1 MREFKPYE
9 EVGITLNSEEKKALI
24 GFLAIYI
31 LSAMVLVSII
41 GFFYYNK
48 EIVAIENQCSIE
60 MSSEAMWIEKELM
73 HAQMEKKEYKFNSNS
88 QTLNVGLFDKD
99 GNILHSNL
107 DTKKIYLSQKAYKNN
122 VHEYHVDKLE
132 SPLLGVSYIVIEG
145 SEGAKQKFKLILI
158 IGLVVL
164 CSLVFI
170 GFTGYFLSRL
180 LIAPIKARMEK
191 LNCFIKDSAHDINT
205 PVSAL
210 MMSVSSLKNKK
221 EIDKRVVNHIS
232 ISAKLISQIYN
243 SLSFIAF
250 NDKDEVIDEEFDLCE
265 LVKESVRF
273 FDEIAGS
280 KGNVIVCDLEKTL
293 VNMDRSRIQKV
304 INNLISNALKYSYAK
319 TDIKIT
325 LKNRIFS
332 IEDKGIGIAKDDQK
346 AIFDRY
352 ERKSKDIG
360 GFGIGLDIVK
370 TVCYAYEIKIK
381 IESALKIGTTFY
393 LSFPTRV

>member
-1 MREFKPYE
+1 M
-9 EVGITLNSEEKKALI
+9 GTTLNSQEKKALVS
-24 GFLAIYI
+24 FLAIYI

-41 GFFYYNK
+41 GVFYYNK
-48 EIVAIENQCSIE
+48 EIVSIDNQCSIE
-60 MSSEAMWIEKELM
+60 MSNKAMWIEKELM
-73 HAQMEKKEYKFNSNS
+73 HAQMENKEYKFNTNS
-88 QTLNVGLFDKD
+88 KTLSVGLFDKD
-99 GNILHSNL
+99 GNVLHSNL
-107 DTKKIYLSQKAYKNN
+107 DSNKIYLSKKAYKNN
-122 VHEYHVDKLE
+122 THEYHIDRLKT
-132 SPLLGVSYIVIEG
+132 PLLNVSYIVVEG
-145 SEGAKQKFKLILI
+145 SEGAKEKFKLIMI

-164 CSLVFI
+164 ASVIFI

-210 MMSVSSLKNKK
+210 MMSVSSLKAK
-221 EIDKRVVNHIS
+221 EDIDKRVVNNIS

-250 NDKDEVIDEEFDLCE
+250 NDKDEVLDEEFDLSE

-273 FDEIAGS
+273 FDEIAGMR
-280 KGNVIVCDLEKTL
+280 GNVILCELEPTK

-319 TDIKIT
+319 TEVKIT
-325 LKNRIFS
+325 LKNHLFS
-332 IEDKGIGIAKDDQK
+332 IEDKGIGIAEDDQK

-352 ERKSKDIG
+352 ERKSKEIG

-370 TVCYAYEIKIK
+370 SVCYSYNIKIK
-381 IESALKIGTTFY
+381 IESVLKIGTTFY
-393 LSFPTRV
+393 LSFPTRKKMV

>member
-1 MREFKPYE
+1 M
-9 EVGITLNSEEKKALI
+9 GTTLNSQEKKALVS
-24 GFLAIYI
+24 FLAIYI

-41 GFFYYNK
+41 GVFYYNK
-48 EIVAIENQCSIE
+48 EIVSIDNQCSIE
-60 MSSEAMWIEKELM
+60 MSNKAMWIEKELM
-73 HAQMEKKEYKFNSNS
+73 HAQMENKEYKFNTNS
-88 QTLNVGLFDKD
+88 KTLSVGLFDKD
-99 GNILHSNL
+99 GNVLHSNL
-107 DTKKIYLSQKAYKNN
+107 DSNKIYLSKKAYKNN
-122 VHEYHVDKLE
+122 THEYHIDRLKT
-132 SPLLGVSYIVIEG
+132 PLLNVSYIVVEG
-145 SEGAKQKFKLILI
+145 SEGAKEKFKLIMI

-164 CSLVFI
+164 ASVIFI

-210 MMSVSSLKNKK
+210 MMSVSSLKAK
-221 EIDKRVVNHIS
+221 EDIDKRVVNNIS

-250 NDKDEVIDEEFDLCE
+250 NDKDEVLDEEFDLSE

-273 FDEIAGS
+273 FDEIAGMR
-280 KGNVIVCDLEKTL
+280 GNVILCELEPTE

-319 TDIKIT
+319 TEVKIT
-325 LKNRIFS
+325 LKNHLFS
-332 IEDKGIGIAKDDQK
+332 IEDKGIGIAEDDQK

-352 ERKSKDIG
+352 ERKSKEIG

-370 TVCYAYEIKIK
+370 SVCYSYNIKIK
-381 IESALKIGTTFY
+381 IESVLKIGTTFY
-393 LSFPTRV
+393 LNFPTRKKMV

>member
-1 MREFKPYE
+1 
-9 EVGITLNSEEKKALI
+9 VGTTLNSQERKALVS
-24 GFLAIYI
+24 FLAIYI

-41 GFFYYNK
+41 GVFYYNK
-48 EIVAIENQCSIE
+48 EIVSIDNQCSIE
-60 MSSEAMWIEKELM
+60 MSNKAMWIEKELM
-73 HAQMEKKEYKFNSNS
+73 HAQMENKEYKFNVNS
-88 QTLNVGLFDKD
+88 QTLSVGLFDKE
-99 GNILHSNL
+99 GNVIHSNL
-107 DTKKIYLSQKAYKNN
+107 DSKKIYLSKKAYKNN
-122 VHEYHVDKLE
+122 THEYHIDKLDN
-132 SPLLGVSYIVIEG
+132 PLLDVSYIVVEG
-145 SEGAKQKFKLILI
+145 SEGAKEKFKLIML

-164 CSLVFI
+164 ASVIFI

-210 MMSVSSLKNKK
+210 MMSVSSLKAK
-221 EIDKRVVNHIS
+221 EDIDKRVVNHIS

-250 NDKDEVIDEEFDLCE
+250 NDKDEVLDEEFDLSE
-265 LVKESVRF
+265 LVKESVKF
-273 FDEIAGS
+273 FDEIAGVR
-280 KGNVIVCDLEKTL
+280 GNVILCELEPTK

-319 TDIKIT
+319 TEVKIT
-325 LKNRIFS
+325 LKNHLFG
-332 IEDKGIGIAKDDQK
+332 IEDKGIGIAEDDQK

-352 ERKSKDIG
+352 ERKSKEIG

-370 TVCYAYEIKIK
+370 SVCHSYDIDIKIDSK
-381 IESALKIGTTFY
+381 LKEGTTFY
-393 LSFPTRV
+393 LKFPS

>member
-1 MREFKPYE
+1 M
-9 EVGITLNSEEKKALI
+9 GTTLNSEEKKALFS
-24 GFLAIYI
+24 FLAIYI
-31 LSAMVLVSII
+31 FSAMILVSII
-41 GFFYYNK
+41 GVFYYNK
-48 EIVAIENQCSIE
+48 EIVAIDNQCSIE
-60 MSSEAMWIEKELM
+60 MSNKAMWIEKELM
-73 HAQMEKKEYKFNSNS
+73 HAQMEKKEYKFNVNS
-88 QTLNVGLFDKD
+88 KTLSVGLFDKD
-99 GNILHSNL
+99 GNVIHSNL
-107 DTKKIYLSQKAYKNN
+107 DSEKVYLSKKAYKNN
-122 VHEYHVDKLE
+122 VHEYHIDKLNE
-132 SPLLGVSYIVIEG
+132 PLLNVSYIVVEG
-145 SEGAKQKFKLILI
+145 SEGVKEKFKLIVL

-164 CSLVFI
+164 ASLVFI

-210 MMSVSSLKNKK
+210 MMSVSSLKAK
-221 EIDKRVVNHIS
+221 EDIDKRVVNHIS

-250 NDKDEVIDEEFDLCE
+250 NDKDEVIDEEVELSE
-265 LVKESVRF
+265 LVKESVKF

-280 KGNVIVCDLEKTL
+280 RGNTIVCDLEETI
-293 VNMDRSRIQKV
+293 VNIDRSRIQKV

-319 TDIKIT
+319 TEVKIT

-332 IEDKGIGIAKDDQK
+332 IEDKGIGIAQDDQK

-352 ERKSKDIG
+352 ERKSKEIG

-370 TVCYAYEIKIK
+370 TVCYAYEIDIK
-381 IESALKIGTTFY
+381 LESKLKEGTTFY
-393 LSFPTRV
+393 LKFPNRGNKVN